1 MAGGA
6 ANYGFTSRGGLVY
19 VPGTGVDRLDRLL
32 VWVDRN
38 GTEEPVSE
46 RRGRFGAARLSPDG
60 RRIAVEATIQGAAG
74 VWILGIEDDSF
85 APLNNEGR
93 ARGPLWRPDSQT
105 VLFYWDDL
113 QAGPMSG
120 LGGIYERDA
129 SFGSEREEILQ
140 TDGGTYPI
148 SWSGDGEDLV
158 LHEMIDG
165 VQGRRRI
172 LVVPFVGEDRTPFAP
187 LDPSGQFNQRSPM
200 VSPDGRWVAYVS
212 TQSGRDEVYVRP
224 FPGGGTR
231 VQISNNGGVEPMWGA
246 DSSELFYR
254 EMTSGSLAEFSDPLS
269 RDQTSRMI
277 AAQLSP
283 DPEPRVTGRTEL
295 FSGAYYYIVN
305 WARTAYD
312 YDRAN
317 DRFLMVDTSG
327 QGGADSNSSRINV
340 VLNWFE
346 ELKERVPPG
355 GSR

>member
-1 MAGGA
+1 MELIQGGTEGRWVPTGHLVYVLDGTLFAVAFDPGSIELPSGPASMVEGIRMAAGGTGA

-19 VPGTGVDRLDRLL
+19 VPGTSGAGFDWLL
-32 VWVDRN
+32 VWVDRS
-38 GTEEPVSE
+38 GRAEPVSE
-46 RRGRFGAARLSPDG
+46 RRGVFEAARLSPDG
-60 RRIAVEATIQGAAG
+60 RRIAVEVTIQGAAG

-93 ARGPLWRPDSQT
+93 ARGPLWTPDSQT

-140 TDGGTYPI
+140 TDGGTFPI

-158 LHEMIDG
+158 LHEMIEG
-165 VQGRRRI
+165 QQRRRI
-172 LVVPFVGEDRTPFAP
+172 LVVPFVGEDRTPFSP

-212 TQSGRDEVYVRP
+212 TQSGRDEVYMRP
-224 FPGGGTR
+224 FPDGGTR
-231 VQISNNGGVEPMWGA
+231 VSISNNGGVEPMWGA

-254 EMTSGSLAEFSDPLS
+254 EMAGGTI
-269 RDQTSRMI
+269 SRMI

-283 DPEPRVTGRTEL
+283 DPVPHVTDRTEL
-295 FSGAYYYIVN
+295 FTGTYYYMVN
-305 WARTAYD
+305 WART
-312 YDRAN
+312 
-317 DRFLMVDTSG
+317 V
-327 QGGADSNSSRINV
+327 
-340 VLNWFE
+340 
-346 ELKERVPPG
+346 
-355 GSR
+355 